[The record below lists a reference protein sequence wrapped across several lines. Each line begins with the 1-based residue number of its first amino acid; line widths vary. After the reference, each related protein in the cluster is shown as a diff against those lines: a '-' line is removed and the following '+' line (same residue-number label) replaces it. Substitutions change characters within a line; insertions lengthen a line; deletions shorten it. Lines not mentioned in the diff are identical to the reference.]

1 MTTIETHADAAG
13 DSVVASFFAGLA
25 TWVTTADHKKIG
37 RIYLGFGLLGL
48 LGATVI
54 SALLGLER
62 AASSEVV
69 RSDALVQLFQAQRV
83 SLVFAGVIPLAL
95 GLAIAVVPLQLGAR
109 QIAFPRV
116 ALTGCYAWLGG
127 LVLTFTALGRNG
139 GIGGGTAD
147 AVDLFLAGHG
157 LMILGLLASAGSV
170 AVSVLTTRA
179 PGMTMWRVP
188 LFSWS
193 ALISAIGAIVAL
205 PVAFGTIIYLFLDHR
220 LGIQANFGGAE
231 GVGPWVGW
239 IFSVP
244 MVIVFA
250 IPAVGV
256 AAELVPVTFQARQQ
270 LRGALFSGIAL
281 VGFAAF
287 AAATTQSYVST
298 PDDITTMV
306 SLDADQTF
314 GAFIGDL
321 LPFLALV
328 GVPVLGLLMVMG
340 LGGLT
345 AKSGVAHGRPRIT
358 AAFLFSFLGMGMVFV
373 GVVGTFLMGIV
384 DLEIAGTAMEEGAV
398 LYVVYGAA
406 MGVMGGVAFWA
417 PKLWGRTLPEKLLMP
432 LVLLALGGTV
442 LAALPLYV
450 AGFLGQAGGIPAS
463 DPDLAELLSLE
474 YAGTAE
480 LWNILS
486 MVGNVLMLVAVVAF
500 VGLMVKTFTGTG
512 ESAADNPFGG
522 HTIEWSTSSPA
533 PTSNYEHVPTVASA
547 TPVFD
552 MTHEGSRS

>member
-62 AASSEVV
+62 AASSELV

-95 GLAIAVVPLQLGAR
+95 GLAIAVTPLQLGAR

-127 LVLTFTALGRNG
+127 LVLTFSALGRNG

-157 LMILGLLASAGSV
+157 LMILGLLASAGSL

-205 PVAFGTIIYLFLDHR
+205 PVAFGAIVYLFLDHR

-231 GVGPWVGW
+231 GVGPWIGW

-256 AAELVPVTFQARQQ
+256 AAELVPVTFKARQQ
-270 LRGALFSGIAL
+270 LRGVLFSGIAL

-287 AAATTQSYVST
+287 AAATTQSYVSQ
-298 PDDITTMV
+298 PDNITTMV

-314 GAFIGDL
+314 GAFFGDL

-358 AAFLFSFLGMGMVFV
+358 SAFLFSFLGMGMVFV

-442 LAALPLYV
+442 LASLPLYI

-463 DPDLAELLSLE
+463 DPDLAVLLSLD
-474 YAGTAE
+474 YASTAE

-486 MVGNVLMLVAVVAF
+486 MIGNVLMLVAVLAF
-500 VGLMVKTFTGTG
+500 VGLMVKTFTGAG
-512 ESAADNPFGG
+512 EPAADNPFGG
-522 HTIEWSTSSPA
+522 HTIEWSTPSPA

>member
-25 TWVTTADHKKIG
+25 IWATTADHKKIG

-62 AASSEVV
+62 AADSAALQ
-69 RSDALVQLFQAQRV
+69 RDTLVQLFQAQRV
-83 SLVFAGVIPLAL
+83 SLVFAGIVPLAL

-139 GIGGGTAD
+139 GIGGGTSD
-147 AVDLFLAGHG
+147 AVDLFLTGHG

-205 PVAFGTIIYLFLDHR
+205 PVAFGMIIYLFIDHR
-220 LGIQANFGGAE
+220 LGIQGNFGGAE
-231 GVGPWVGW
+231 GIGPWIGW

-250 IPAVGV
+250 IPAIGV
-256 AAELVPVTFQARQQ
+256 AAELVPVTFRARQP
-270 LRGALFSGIAL
+270 LRGVLFTGIAL
-281 VGFAAF
+281 VGVAAF
-287 AAATTQSYVST
+287 AAVTTQSFVSS

-306 SLDADQTF
+306 SLDTDQTF
-314 GAFIGDL
+314 GAFVSDL
-321 LPFLALV
+321 LPFLALL
-328 GVPVLGLLMVMG
+328 GLPVLGMLMVMG

-345 AKSGVAHGRPRIT
+345 AKAGVANGRPGIT

-373 GVVGTFLMGIV
+373 GVVGTFLMGIT

-398 LYVVYGAA
+398 LYIVYGTA

-417 PKLWGRTLPEKLLMP
+417 PKLWGRTLPEKLVMP

-442 LAALPLYV
+442 LASLPLYI

-463 DPDLAELLSLE
+463 DPDLALLLSLD
-474 YAGTAE
+474 YAGSAA
-480 LWNILS
+480 LWNVLS
-486 MVGNVLMLVAVVAF
+486 MIGHLLMLLTVLAF
-500 VGLMVKTFTGTG
+500 VGLMMKSFVGAG
-512 ESAADNPFGG
+512 EHAGDNPFGG
-522 HTIEWSTSSPA
+522 HTIEWSTPSPA

>member
-13 DSVVASFFAGLA
+13 ESVVASFFAGLA
-25 TWVTTADHKKIG
+25 TWATTADHKKIG
-37 RIYLGFGLLGL
+37 RIYLGFGLIGL

-62 AASSEVV
+62 AADSEIV

-127 LVLTFTALGRNG
+127 LVLTFSALGRNG

-256 AAELVPVTFQARQQ
+256 AAELVPVTFRARQQ

-287 AAATTQSYVST
+287 AAATTQSYVSQ

-314 GAFIGDL
+314 GAFLGDL
-321 LPFLALV
+321 LPFLGLI

-345 AKSGVAHGRPRIT
+345 AKSGAAHGRPRIT

-417 PKLWGRTLPEKLLMP
+417 PKLWGRTLPEKLILP
-432 LVLLALGGTV
+432 LVLLSLGGTV
-442 LAALPLYV
+442 LASLPLYI

-463 DPDLAELLSLE
+463 DPDLAVLLSLD
-474 YAGTAE
+474 YAGSAS
-480 LWNILS
+480 LWNVLS
-486 MVGNVLMLVAVVAF
+486 MIGNVLMLVSVLAF
-500 VGLMVKTFTGTG
+500 VGLMVKTFTGAG
-512 ESAADNPFGG
+512 ETAADNPFGG
-522 HTIEWSTSSPA
+522 HTIEWSTPSPA
-533 PTSNYEHVPTVASA
+533 PTANYEHVPTVASA

>member
-13 DSVVASFFAGLA
+13 ESVVASFFAGLA
-25 TWVTTADHKKIG
+25 SWATTADHKKIG

-62 AASSEVV
+62 AAESAALQ
-69 RSDALVQLFQAQRV
+69 RDTLVQLFQAQRV

-109 QIAFPRV
+109 QIAFPRL

-139 GIGGGTAD
+139 GVGGGTPD

-170 AVSVLTTRA
+170 AVTVLTTRA

-193 ALISAIGAIVAL
+193 ALVSAIGAVVAL
-205 PVAFGTIIYLFLDHR
+205 PVAFGAIIYVFIDHR
-220 LGIQANFGGAE
+220 LGTQLNFGGAE
-231 GVGPWVGW
+231 GIGPWIGW

-256 AAELVPVTFQARQQ
+256 AAELMPVTFKARQP
-270 LRGALFSGIAL
+270 LRGVLFTGIAF

-287 AAATTQSYVST
+287 AAVTTQSFVTS
-298 PDDITTMV
+298 PDNIATMV
-306 SLDADQTF
+306 SLDSDQTF
-314 GAFIGDL
+314 GAFLGDL
-321 LPFLALV
+321 LPFLTLV

-345 AKSGVAHGRPRIT
+345 AKSGMAHGRPQIT

-373 GVVGTFLMGIV
+373 GVVGTFLMGIA

-406 MGVMGGVAFWA
+406 MGVMGGIAFWA
-417 PKLWGRTLPEKLLMP
+417 PKLWGRTLPEKLVLP

-442 LAALPLYV
+442 LASLPLYI

-463 DPDLAELLSLE
+463 DPDLETVLSLD
-474 YAGTAE
+474 YAGSAS
-480 LWNILS
+480 LWNVLS
-486 MVGNVLMLVAVVAF
+486 MIGSILMLVAVLAF
-500 VGLMVKTFTGTG
+500 VGLMMKTFVGAG
-512 ESAADNPFGG
+512 ARAADNPFGG
-522 HTIEWSTSSPA
+522 HTIEWSRPSPA
-533 PTSNYEHVPTVASA
+533 PASNFEHVPTVASA